1 MTAQELFQELK
12 DKIRRGELTGKLPSI
27 AGFVRTYHISHNTV
41 KKVLDMLK
49 MQQLVYGQQGRGV
62 FVRNYAKQKKTAQKV
77 LIYCD
82 LACLHNTFYLR
93 VLNMLRQKSAADG
106 SFTIDLITDIKQAEN
121 SEYLLC
127 FIVKGSNPEDMRR
140 LTANLDR
147 QKVRGINLEYRL
159 DSAEDI
165 PGCHNDNFSGGYM
178 AVEYLYRHGHRHIGI
193 LSCAQEL
200 PVNIF
205 HYRLLGAEKFAA
217 DHPDCHLSSVNVDT
231 ASGSGSFE
239 VPAAISQ
246 LRQIMPQMTAI
257 FAFTDFMAMQS
268 MHFLQQSGLKVP
280 EDISIIGYDN
290 KDFSG
295 LLSPALTTI
304 EEDAESFAE
313 SVCRLIR
320 SAVAGQALPVLPPT
334 MPNLI
339 ERASVSRISDN
350 NI

>member
-1 MTAQELFQELK
+1 MKAQELFQELK

-62 FVRNYAKQKKTAQKV
+62 FVRNYAKQKSSGQKI

-82 LACLHNTFYLR
+82 LGSLHNTFYLR
-93 VLNMLRQKSAADG
+93 VLNILRQKAAADG
-106 SFTIDLITDIKQAEN
+106 SFVIDLITDIRQAEKID
-121 SEYLLC
+121 YLLC
-127 FIVKGSNPEDMRR
+127 FIVKGGNPEEMHR
-140 LTANLDR
+140 LTARLDR
-147 QKVRGINLEYRL
+147 GKVCGINIEYRL
-159 DSAEDI
+159 DGDSDF

-178 AVEYLYRHGHRHIGI
+178 AMEYLYKHGHRRIGI

-205 HYRLLGAEKFAA
+205 HYRLRGAEKFAA
-217 DHPDCHLSSVNVDT
+217 DHPDCQLYPLNVTD
-231 ASGSGSFE
+231 SGRR
-239 VPAAISQ
+239 AADFNVADAITV
-246 LRQIMPQMTAI
+246 LREELPQMTAI

-268 MHFLQQSGLKVP
+268 MHFIQQSGLKVP

-313 SVCRLIR
+313 SVCCMIR
-320 SAVAGQALPVLPPT
+320 SAVAGRELPVLPPT

-339 ERASVSRISDN
+339 ERASVSMVSK
-350 NI
+350 